1 MTYKLAKTL
10 VLLFCS
16 TALFSHEF
24 NPAHLV
30 VNELTESEYEVSWM
44 YPIKNIGARAEVFFP
59 ESCERKSQL
68 PNQKGKY
75 LVEKILLNCER
86 SLKGQIISVN
96 NLSVLTDA
104 LVTIT
109 HSNGEVFEGLMNL
122 KRSSIEILSLIHI

>member
-44 YPIKNIGARAEVFFP
+44 YPIKNIGARADLYSFFQ
-59 ESCERKSQL
+59 KLYQA
-68 PNQKGKY
+68 NQSNLQFDLY
-75 LVEKILLNCER
+75 SNQCSR
-86 SLKGQIISVN
+86 SLHDLLIY
-96 NLSVLTDA
+96 L
-104 LVTIT
+104 
-109 HSNGEVFEGLMNL
+109 L
-122 KRSSIEILSLIHI
+122 KLKMS

>member
-1 MTYKLAKTL
+1 MNI
-10 VLLFCS
+10 
-16 TALFSHEF
+16 EI
-24 NPAHLV
+24 
-30 VNELTESEYEVSWM
+30 SWM

-59 ESCERKSQL
+59 ESCERKGQL
-68 PNQKGKY
+68 PSQKGKY
-75 LVEKILLNCER
+75 LVEKILLNCES

-122 KRSSIEILSLIHI
+122 KEAINRDPIERAGLSSWIFHPRH